1 MNARRMNARR
11 RNARRR
17 NCVLPD
23 KMIDPAELQ
32 LESMITVGAYTSPWE
47 AQLARTC
54 LEAEGIDSVVADEH
68 LARIWCAATVGGIK
82 LRVREEDALRAAE
95 LLRNLQPIPEIYLVT
110 EADLPLPQ
118 RCPSCRSDNLS
129 LERWS
134 VLGLLGAWLL
144 FGLAIP
150 VPRRRWSCRGCGL
163 DWKDEEIGIE
173 PEGPNEMEDFMAD
186 LVTVARFTTPWEAH
200 LARTLLESEGIE
212 ACVMEERLPPVNLL
226 SGEVRAFNRLEVRED
241 DAARALDL
249 LSQAISAAGIRAT
262 E

>member
-1 MNARRMNARR
+1 
-11 RNARRR
+11 
-17 NCVLPD
+17 
-23 KMIDPAELQ
+23 MIDPAELQ
-32 LESMITVGAYTSPWE
+32 LESMVTVGAYATPWE

-82 LRVREEDALRAAE
+82 LRVREVDAAHASD
-95 LLRNLQPIPEIYLVT
+95 LLRNLRPIPEIYLVT

-118 RCPSCRSDNLS
+118 RCPSCKSDNLS

-144 FGLAIP
+144 LGLAIP
-150 VPRRRWSCRGCGL
+150 VPRRRWSCRGCGS

-173 PEGPNEMEDFMAD
+173 PEGEEDLMAD
-186 LVTVARFTTPWEAH
+186 LVTVARFNTPWEAH

-241 DAARALDL
+241 DAERALDL
-249 LSQAISAAGIRAT
+249 LAQIQASVAANRAT

>member
-1 MNARRMNARR
+1 
-11 RNARRR
+11 
-17 NCVLPD
+17 
-23 KMIDPAELQ
+23 MIDPAELQ
-32 LESMITVGAYTSPWE
+32 MESMVTVGAYANPWE

-82 LRVREEDALRAAE
+82 LRVREEDAPHAAE
-95 LLRNLQPIPEIYLVT
+95 LLRNLRPIPEIYLVT
-110 EADLPLPQ
+110 EADVPLPH
-118 RCPSCRSDNLS
+118 RCPSCKSDNLT

-163 DWKDEEIGIE
+163 DWKDEEIGFE
-173 PEGPNEMEDFMAD
+173 PEIDEEEDLMAD

-226 SGEVRAFNRLEVRED
+226 TGEVRAFNRLEVRED

-249 LSQAISAAGIRAT
+249 LSQIQTGTAAHP
-262 E
+262 

>member
-1 MNARRMNARR
+1 MT
-11 RNARRR
+11 
-17 NCVLPD
+17 
-23 KMIDPAELQ
+23 DPAELQ
-32 LESMITVGAYTSPWE
+32 LESMITVGAYANPWE

-82 LRVREEDALRAAE
+82 LRVREEDAPHASE
-95 LLRNLQPIPEIYLVT
+95 LLRNLRPIPEIYLVT
-110 EADLPLPQ
+110 ESDLPLPQ
-118 RCPSCRSDNLS
+118 RCPSCKSDNLS

-163 DWKDEEIGIE
+163 DWKDEEIGLE
-173 PEGPNEMEDFMAD
+173 PEIEEEDFMAD

-226 SGEVRAFNRLEVRED
+226 TGEIRAFNRLEVRED

-249 LSQAISAAGIRAT
+249 LAQVVQANASSHL
-262 E
+262 

>member
-1 MNARRMNARR
+1 M
-11 RNARRR
+11 
-17 NCVLPD
+17 
-23 KMIDPAELQ
+23 
-32 LESMITVGAYTSPWE
+32 ESMITVAAYASPWE

-54 LEAEGIDSVVADEH
+54 LESEGIDSVVADEH

-82 LRVREEDALRAAE
+82 LRVREEDASRAAE
-95 LLRNLQPIPEIYLVT
+95 LLRNLRPIPEIYLVT
-110 EADLPLPQ
+110 EGDVPLPH
-118 RCPSCRSDNLS
+118 RCPSCKSDNLS

-150 VPRRRWSCRGCGL
+150 VPRRRWSCRGCGS
-163 DWKDEEIGIE
+163 DWKDEEIGLE
-173 PEGPNEMEDFMAD
+173 PEIEEEDLMAD
-186 LVTVARFTTPWEAH
+186 LVTVARFTTSWEAH

-249 LSQAISAAGIRAT
+249 LSQIQASAAGIRAT

>member
-1 MNARRMNARR
+1 
-11 RNARRR
+11 
-17 NCVLPD
+17 
-23 KMIDPAELQ
+23 MIDPAELQ
-32 LESMITVGAYTSPWE
+32 MEIMVTVGAYANPWE

-82 LRVREEDALRAAE
+82 LRVREEDAPHASE
-95 LLRNLQPIPEIYLVT
+95 LLRNLRPIPEIYLVT
-110 EADLPLPQ
+110 ESDVPLPQ
-118 RCPSCRSDNLS
+118 RCPSCKSDNLS

-150 VPRRRWSCRGCGL
+150 VPRRRWSCRGCGS
-163 DWKDEEIGIE
+163 DWKDEEIGVE
-173 PEGPNEMEDFMAD
+173 AEEEEFMAD

-226 SGEVRAFNRLEVRED
+226 TGEMRAFNRLEVRED

-249 LSQAISAAGIRAT
+249 LSQIQAST
-262 E
+262 SSHL

>member
-1 MNARRMNARR
+1 M
-11 RNARRR
+11 
-17 NCVLPD
+17 
-23 KMIDPAELQ
+23 
-32 LESMITVGAYTSPWE
+32 ESMITVGAYASPWE

-82 LRVREEDALRAAE
+82 LRVREEDAPRASE

-110 EADLPLPQ
+110 EADLPLPR

-134 VLGLLGAWLL
+134 VLGLLGTWLL

-150 VPRRRWSCRGCGL
+150 VPRRRWSCRGCGS
-163 DWKDEEIGIE
+163 DWKDEEIGLE
-173 PEGPNEMEDFMAD
+173 PEIEEEDFMAD

-226 SGEVRAFNRLEVRED
+226 SGLLTGELRAFNRLEVRED

-249 LSQAISAAGIRAT
+249 LAEIQATSAAATRAT

>member
-1 MNARRMNARR
+1 
-11 RNARRR
+11 
-17 NCVLPD
+17 
-23 KMIDPAELQ
+23 MIDPAELQ
-32 LESMITVGAYTSPWE
+32 LESMITVAAYASPWE

-68 LARIWCAATVGGIK
+68 LARIWCATTVGGIK
-82 LRVREEDALRAAE
+82 LRVREEDASHAAE
-95 LLRNLQPIPEIYLVT
+95 LLRNLRPIPEIYLVT
-110 EADLPLPQ
+110 EADVPLPQ
-118 RCPSCRSDNLS
+118 RCPSCKSDNLS

-150 VPRRRWSCRGCGL
+150 VPRKRWSCRGCGL

-173 PEGPNEMEDFMAD
+173 PEIEEEDFMAD
-186 LVTVARFTTPWEAH
+186 LITVARFTTPWEAH

-249 LSQAISAAGIRAT
+249 LAQIQQASAAGIRAT

>member
-1 MNARRMNARR
+1 
-11 RNARRR
+11 
-17 NCVLPD
+17 
-23 KMIDPAELQ
+23 MIDPAELQ
-32 LESMITVGAYTSPWE
+32 LESMVTVGAYANPWE

-82 LRVREEDALRAAE
+82 LRVREEDAPHAAE
-95 LLRNLQPIPEIYLVT
+95 LLRNLRPIPEIYLVT
-110 EADLPLPQ
+110 EADVPLLQ
-118 RCPSCRSDNLS
+118 RCPSCKSDNLS

-150 VPRRRWSCRGCGL
+150 VPRRRWSCRGCGS

-173 PEGPNEMEDFMAD
+173 PDGSEGETEEEDFMAD

-212 ACVMEERLPPVNLL
+212 ACVLEERLPPVNLL
-226 SGEVRAFNRLEVRED
+226 TGEARAFNRLEVRED

-249 LSQAISAAGIRAT
+249 LAHAVAQ
-262 E
+262 

>member
-1 MNARRMNARR
+1 
-11 RNARRR
+11 
-17 NCVLPD
+17 
-23 KMIDPAELQ
+23 MIDPAELQ
-32 LESMITVGAYTSPWE
+32 MESMVTVGAYANPWE

-82 LRVREEDALRAAE
+82 LRVREEDAPHASE
-95 LLRNLQPIPEIYLVT
+95 LLRNLRPIPEIYLVT
-110 EADLPLPQ
+110 DADLPLLQ
-118 RCPSCRSDNLS
+118 RCPSCKSDNLT

-163 DWKDEEIGIE
+163 DWKDEEIGLE
-173 PEGPNEMEDFMAD
+173 PEIEEEDFMTD

-226 SGEVRAFNRLEVRED
+226 TGEMRAFNRLEVRED
-241 DAARALDL
+241 DAARALAL
-249 LSQAISAAGIRAT
+249 LAVVQASASGIRAT

>member
-1 MNARRMNARR
+1 
-11 RNARRR
+11 
-17 NCVLPD
+17 
-23 KMIDPAELQ
+23 MIDPAELQ
-32 LESMITVGAYTSPWE
+32 LESMITVGAYANPWE
-47 AQLARTC
+47 AQLARIC

-82 LRVREEDALRAAE
+82 LRVREEDAPHAAE
-95 LLRNLQPIPEIYLVT
+95 LLRNLRPIPEIYLVT
-110 EADLPLPQ
+110 EADLPQSQPE
-118 RCPSCRSDNLS
+118 RCPSCKSDNLT

-144 FGLAIP
+144 LGLAIP
-150 VPRRRWSCRGCGL
+150 VPRRRWSCRGCGS
-163 DWKDEEIGIE
+163 DWKDEEVGFE
-173 PEGPNEMEDFMAD
+173 PEEEELMAD

-226 SGEVRAFNRLEVRED
+226 TGEVRAFNRLEVRED
-241 DAARALDL
+241 DAARALVL
-249 LSQAISAAGIRAT
+249 LDQVIQASAAGIHAT

>member
-1 MNARRMNARR
+1 M
-11 RNARRR
+11 
-17 NCVLPD
+17 
-23 KMIDPAELQ
+23 
-32 LESMITVGAYTSPWE
+32 ESMVTVGAYANPWE

-82 LRVREEDALRAAE
+82 LRVREEDAPHASE
-95 LLRNLQPIPEIYLVT
+95 LLRNLRPIPEIYLVT
-110 EADLPLPQ
+110 DADLPLPQ
-118 RCPSCRSDNLS
+118 LRCPSCKSDNLT

-150 VPRRRWSCRGCGL
+150 VPRRRWSCRGCGS
-163 DWKDEEIGIE
+163 DWKDEEIGFE
-173 PEGPNEMEDFMAD
+173 PEGEEEEFMAD
-186 LVTVARFTTPWEAH
+186 LVIVARFTTPWEAH

-226 SGEVRAFNRLEVRED
+226 TGEMRAFNRLEVRED
-241 DAARALDL
+241 DAVRALDL
-249 LSQAISAAGIRAT
+249 LSQIQANAAGIRAT

>member
-1 MNARRMNARR
+1 MEIM
-11 RNARRR
+11 
-17 NCVLPD
+17 V
-23 KMIDPAELQ
+23 
-32 LESMITVGAYTSPWE
+32 TVGAYANPWE

-82 LRVREEDALRAAE
+82 LRVREEDAPHASE
-95 LLRNLQPIPEIYLVT
+95 LLRNLRPIPEIYLVT
-110 EADLPLPQ
+110 ESDVPLPQ
-118 RCPSCRSDNLS
+118 RCPSCKSDNLS

-150 VPRRRWSCRGCGL
+150 VPRRRWSCRGCGS
-163 DWKDEEIGIE
+163 DWKDEEIGVE
-173 PEGPNEMEDFMAD
+173 AEEEEFMAD

-226 SGEVRAFNRLEVRED
+226 TGEMRAFNRLEVRED

-249 LSQAISAAGIRAT
+249 LSQIQAST
-262 E
+262 SSHL

>member
-1 MNARRMNARR
+1 M
-11 RNARRR
+11 
-17 NCVLPD
+17 
-23 KMIDPAELQ
+23 MIDPAELQ
-32 LESMITVGAYTSPWE
+32 LESMVTVGAYTSPWE

-82 LRVREEDALRAAE
+82 LRVREEDAPRAAE
-95 LLRNLQPIPEIYLVT
+95 LLHNLRPIPEIYLVT
-110 EADLPLPQ
+110 EADLPLQQ
-118 RCPSCRSDNLS
+118 RCPSCKSDNLS

-134 VLGLLGAWLL
+134 VLGLLGAWILL
-144 FGLAIP
+144 GLAIP
-150 VPRRRWSCRGCGL
+150 FPRRRWSCRGCGS
-163 DWKDEEIGIE
+163 DWKDEEIGLE
-173 PEGPNEMEDFMAD
+173 PEGEDDLMAD

-226 SGEVRAFNRLEVRED
+226 SGLLTGELRAFNRLEVRED

-249 LSQAISAAGIRAT
+249 LSEIQASAAATRAT

>member
-1 MNARRMNARR
+1 
-11 RNARRR
+11 
-17 NCVLPD
+17 
-23 KMIDPAELQ
+23 MIDPAELQ
-32 LESMITVGAYTSPWE
+32 MESMITVGAYANPWE

-82 LRVREEDALRAAE
+82 LRVREEDAHHAAE
-95 LLRNLQPIPEIYLVT
+95 LLRNLRPIPEIYLVT
-110 EADLPLPQ
+110 EADVPLPH
-118 RCPSCRSDNLS
+118 RCPSCKSDNLT

-150 VPRRRWSCRGCGL
+150 VPRRRWSCRGCGS
-163 DWKDEEIGIE
+163 DWKDEEIGLE
-173 PEGPNEMEDFMAD
+173 PESAEEDLMAD
-186 LVTVARFTTPWEAH
+186 LVTVARFTTSWEAH

-249 LSQAISAAGIRAT
+249 LSQIQASAAGIRAT

>member
-1 MNARRMNARR
+1 MT
-11 RNARRR
+11 
-17 NCVLPD
+17 
-23 KMIDPAELQ
+23 DPAELQ
-32 LESMITVGAYTSPWE
+32 LESMVTVGAYATPWE
-47 AQLARTC
+47 AQLARIC

-82 LRVREEDALRAAE
+82 LRVREEDATHASE
-95 LLRNLQPIPEIYLVT
+95 LLRNLRPIPEIYLVT

-118 RCPSCRSDNLS
+118 RCPSCKSDNLS

-144 FGLAIP
+144 LGLAIP
-150 VPRRRWSCRGCGL
+150 FPRRRWSCRGCGSA
-163 DWKDEEIGIE
+163 WRDEEIGLP
-173 PEGPNEMEDFMAD
+173 PEEEEEDLMAD

-241 DAARALDL
+241 DAERALDL
-249 LSQAISAAGIRAT
+249 LAQVVQSTAAATRAM